1 MYLSILA
8 LPLLGSIIAGVFGR
22 KLGVTGAQWIS
33 TICLISS
40 AILALVGFYE
50 VVLCNSPVSI
60 NLGSWFLIEL
70 LEVNWTFYFD
80 SLTISILLAV
90 LIVSALVH
98 LFSIDYI
105 ANDPH
110 VQRFFSYLSFFTFAM
125 LILVTGDNYA
135 ILFLGWEGIG
145 VASFLLISF
154 WYTRLQANKAG
165 IQAILVNRV
174 GDIFFTLG
182 FFVLFIGIG
191 NLDYASLFSISSY
204 INETVLTIV
213 GLLFLFA
220 AIGKS
225 ANIPLHTWLPSAIE
239 GPTPVSAL
247 IHAATLVTAGVYLL
261 IRSSPIL
268 EFAPTALLVI
278 AWVGA
283 TTAFFAATIGLFQ
296 NDLKRIIAYSTCSQI
311 GYLFL
316 AVGLSQYNVAVF
328 HLVAHA
334 YFKALLF
341 LAAGGVLH
349 SIADQ
354 QDIRKLGGLSNYLP
368 FTYTAILVGSLS
380 LIAIPFLSG
389 FYTKDLILEL
399 AASQMT
405 MSGNYGYWL
414 GTITAGLT
422 AYYSF
427 RLVSLTFGTVPNAPK
442 NDYLNSHEQP
452 IIVIIPYLILG
463 ILSIVFGWFAKDIF
477 VGVGSDALSTSLF
490 QNSLHINI
498 IEAEFNLS
506 LFYKLLPAI
515 LTFAGAMLS
524 YYLYHYMPYFLTLV
538 NGNEKNNGVSWFLNF
553 IKFFNGKWFVDIVY
567 NNYIINPSLNFGSF
581 TSKIADKGIIEKLGP
596 FGLTE
601 SMYSFSHSLS
611 LIDTGHIVTY
621 ALYIILYIAILVMFV
636 IFSVNEIF
644 LALLLVIASYI
655 ILSNKI

>member
-1 MYLSILA
+1 M
-8 LPLLGSIIAGVFGR
+8 
-22 KLGVTGAQWIS
+22 
-33 TICLISS
+33 
-40 AILALVGFYE
+40 
-50 VVLCNSPVSI
+50 
-60 NLGSWFLIEL
+60 
-70 LEVNWTFYFD
+70 
-80 SLTISILLAV
+80 
-90 LIVSALVH
+90 
-98 LFSIDYI
+98 
-105 ANDPH
+105 
-110 VQRFFSYLSFFTFAM
+110 
-125 LILVTGDNYA
+125 
-135 ILFLGWEGIG
+135 
-145 VASFLLISF
+145 
-154 WYTRLQANKAG
+154 
-165 IQAILVNRV
+165 
-174 GDIFFTLG
+174 
-182 FFVLFIGIG
+182 
-191 NLDYASLFSISSY
+191 
-204 INETVLTIV
+204 
-213 GLLFLFA
+213 
-220 AIGKS
+220 
-225 ANIPLHTWLPSAIE
+225 
-239 GPTPVSAL
+239 PTPVSAL

-261 IRSSPIL
+261 MRSSPIL

-399 AASQMT
+399 AASQIT
-405 MSGNYGYWL
+405 ISGNYGYWL

-442 NDYLNSHEQP
+442 NDYLHSHEQP
-452 IIVIIPYLILG
+452 VIVIIPYLILG
-463 ILSIVFGWFAKDIF
+463 ILSVVFGWFAKDIF
-477 VGVGSDALSTSLF
+477 VGVGSDAISTSLF
-490 QNSLHINI
+490 QNALHINI
-498 IEAEFNLS
+498 IEAEFNLN

-515 LTFAGAMLS
+515 FTLTGAALS
-524 YYLYHYMPYFLTLV
+524 YYLYHYLPYFITLAGPKMKSDSISSRLFLQ
-538 NGNEKNNGVSWFLNF
+538 NSWFINF
-553 IKFFNGKWFVDIVY
+553 VKFFNGKWFIDIVY
-567 NNYIINPSLNFGSF
+567 NIYIIYPSLNFGLF

-596 FGLTE
+596 FGLSE
-601 SMYSFSHSLS
+601 SFYSISKSLS
-611 LIDTGHIVTY
+611 FLDTGHIVTY
-621 ALYIILYIAILVMFV
+621 ALYIILYISILLFLV

-644 LALLLVIASYI
+644 LGLLLVISTFI
-655 ILSNKI
+655 MIEKK